1 MSAHIQPSSAHT
13 QTHKQSKQEQSEP
26 CWQRMVQLCIKEDKE
41 VRNYSNCA
49 SCHNSNMAMHM
60 LYPINQETATF
71 ALAPSCILATGGNN
85 LTKLVTT
92 QKQKKWVCLLQTT
105 NPTGICGVNLWFYI
119 TWVIYCHQ
127 VGWENNLTNMWQL
140 KFGELSMNSRILVFF
155 ETYCKHYVPLA

>member
-26 CWQRMVQLCIKEDKE
+26 CWQRMVQLCIKEDTE

-60 LYPINQETATF
+60 LFLINQETATF
-71 ALAPSCILATGGNN
+71 ASAPSCILATGENN

-92 QKQKKWVCLLQTT
+92 QKQKKNGSV
-105 NPTGICGVNLWFYI
+105 
-119 TWVIYCHQ
+119 
-127 VGWENNLTNMWQL
+127 
-140 KFGELSMNSRILVFF
+140 
-155 ETYCKHYVPLA
+155 YCKQQIPLEFVEWSYDFTSHGLFIATKLAERII